1 MYLHLVSHMLDTA
14 YDRLRGRVQRT
25 AYMGFTERKS
35 RRQTSGFTL
44 VELLVVIGII
54 ALLIA
59 ILLPALSK
67 ARAAANRVKCLSNV
81 RQLHFGISLY
91 CNDNGDWF
99 PTSAAPAD
107 GAAYAQ
113 YNDDWIWWE
122 ANRNVDDSPIAK
134 YLNTSGDALKR
145 VLRCPAD
152 SLDDRK
158 LYTGMLPGQGLYLY
172 SYCINESVGVNSK
185 VPDSAGRTKRTMW
198 LRPAEKILFGELG
211 EAGRPYDGGWGPDPS
226 THRHGEGM
234 SQKRKVL
241 MGKNASAVFFDGHA
255 AGVDDDLYWNDIRQ
269 LQPGG

>member
-1 MYLHLVSHMLDTA
+1 MQANRQRHAAVTG
-14 YDRLRGRVQRT
+14 GRAIGAPR
-25 AYMGFTERKS
+25 
-35 RRQTSGFTL
+35 GFTL

-54 ALLIA
+54 AVLIA

-67 ARAAANRVKCLSNV
+67 ARASANRIACLSNV

-99 PTSAAPAD
+99 PTCAAPAD
-107 GAAYAQ
+107 GVNWVWYA
-113 YNDDWIWWE
+113 DDWIYWE
-122 ANRNVDDSPIAK
+122 SGRNVDDSPIAK

-158 LYTGMLPGQGLYLY
+158 LFPGMLPGQGLYLY
-172 SYCINESVGVNSK
+172 SYGLNESAGFNFKPPLVG
-185 VPDSAGRTKRTMW
+185 GRTKRTMW
-198 LRPAEKILFGELG
+198 LRPAEKIMFGEPG
-211 EAGRPYDGGWGPDPS
+211 EDGKPWDGAWSQVGSS

-234 SQKRKVL
+234 SQKRGVL

-269 LQPGG
+269 IQPGG